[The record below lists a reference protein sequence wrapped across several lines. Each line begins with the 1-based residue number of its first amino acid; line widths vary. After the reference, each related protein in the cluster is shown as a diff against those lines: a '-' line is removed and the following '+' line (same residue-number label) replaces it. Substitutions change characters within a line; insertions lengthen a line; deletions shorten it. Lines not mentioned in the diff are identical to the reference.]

1 VSKKLFFDK
10 TLMPGSSAD
19 KCTPTKTIYHLV
31 FMILTQDLMT
41 GDIRGGK
48 RGILSRHYQED
59 ESLLKLY

>member
-1 VSKKLFFDK
+1 
-10 TLMPGSSAD
+10 MPGSSAD